1 MAYMLKI
8 IFIACLC
15 ISCLSSIAQ
24 TNNPQVVEA
33 TTTPIQGHGNDS
45 LGNLIKIDGLH
56 SYMFLKDCHQTTDSL
71 GFYRTDFEFGN
82 PNRIIAYQI
91 MIILQLD
98 GTADSVI
105 FRTDGIA
112 KDLKTIIEQ
121 TNSAASW
128 QASQLSANATVTATI
143 FSKKKLFTSITG
155 VEGQLH

>member
-1 MAYMLKI
+1 
-8 IFIACLC
+8 
-15 ISCLSSIAQ
+15 
-24 TNNPQVVEA
+24 
-33 TTTPIQGHGNDS
+33 
-45 LGNLIKIDGLH
+45 
-56 SYMFLKDCHQTTDSL
+56 MFLKDCHQTTDSL